1 MTIVISS
8 FFINE
13 KTNTKGRYL
22 SPLKSLYELT
32 YDKNIAE
39 EIKINKKEKK
49 FLKKK
54 FKRKNSIIMN
64 IDDNR
69 DGKKIH

>member
-1 MTIVISS
+1 MIAKIKFYILLFIPITIVISS

-22 SPLKSLYELT
+22 SPLKSLYEVS

-49 FLKKK
+49 YL
-54 FKRKNSIIMN
+54 
-64 IDDNR
+64 
-69 DGKKIH
+69 